1 MKQNWSLCLL
11 QAQQLQYKLGLQNTN
26 IYLENTQF
34 TDKRSCFVHIWQNAR
49 TYITFPTVY
58 NFVIHVINWV
68 IEDNISWNHRKRRSR
83 SWTTPRH
90 KHCLR
95 ILKYHR
101 WVTLTCEQNGYFSFI
116 TMYVNTLLLTEP
128 HIHHGKH
135 FASTIL
141 WCHFQINTF
150 FLIMWTNCNRASL
163 QHHHNSDTLHSQW
176 RQYRDQ
182 SGSLWRS
189 HDHC

>member
-1 MKQNWSLCLL
+1 M
-11 QAQQLQYKLGLQNTN
+11 
-26 IYLENTQF
+26 
-34 TDKRSCFVHIWQNAR
+34 HIWQNAH
-49 TYITFPTVY
+49 TYITFPNVY
-58 NFVIHVINWV
+58 NFVIHLINWV

-83 SWTTPRH
+83 SWTTSRH

-101 WVTLTCEQNGYFSFI
+101 WVTLTCEQNRYFSFI
-116 TMYVNTLLLTEP
+116 TMYVNTLLLTEL
-128 HIHHGKH
+128 HIHHGRH

-141 WCHFQINTF
+141 WCYFQINTF
-150 FLIMWTNCNRASL
+150 FLIMWTNCNRDSL
-163 QHHHNSDTLHSQW
+163 LHHHNSDTLHSQW